1 MRFHAPPILRRIYP
15 SFIWSFPDEHSGVFL
30 TFDDGPNPETTPWV
44 LETLR
49 QYNAKAT
56 FFCLGK
62 NVEQHP
68 DVFKLMLDAGHAV
81 GNHTYSHQKGWG
93 MKTGAYV
100 EDVDLGDTFIHS
112 PLFRPPYGRIGP
124 NQAHVLSERYK
135 IIMWDVLS
143 MDYSRRISRTR
154 CAGTVI
160 NHARPGSIIVFHDSK
175 KAMKNLSYALPTALD
190 FFAKQGWETKV
201 IE

>member
-1 MRFHAPPILRRIYP
+1 MRFPVLHILRKLYP
-15 SFIWSFPDEHSGVFL
+15 SFIWNFPYEQRGIFL

-44 LETLR
+44 VDTLR

-68 DVFKLMLDAGHAV
+68 DMFKLIREAGHAV

-93 MKTGAYV
+93 METGAYV
-100 EDVDLGDTFIHS
+100 EDVDLGDSFIHS
-112 PLFRPPYGRIGP
+112 QLFRPPYGRIGP
-124 NQAHVLSERYK
+124 SQARVLSERYK

-143 MDYSRRISRTR
+143 RDYSRHVSRTH
-154 CAGTVI
+154 CANTVI
-160 NHARPGSIIVFHDSK
+160 NHAKPGSIIVFHDSK
-175 KAMKNLSYALPTALD
+175 KAIENLRYALPTSLD
-190 FFAKQGWETKV
+190 FFAKQNWEAKI

>member
-1 MRFHAPPILRRIYP
+1 MLSASSILRKFYP
-15 SFIWSFPDEHSGVFL
+15 SFTWNFPNEQRGVFL

-44 LETLR
+44 LETLG
-49 QYNAKAT
+49 QYNAKGT

-68 DVFKLMLDAGHAV
+68 DTFRLIREAGHAV

-93 MKTGAYV
+93 MNTGAYV
-100 EDVDLGDTFIHS
+100 EDVDLGDTFIRSH
-112 PLFRPPYGRIGP
+112 LFRPPYGRIGP
-124 NQAHVLSERYK
+124 SQARVLGERYK

-143 MDYSRRISRTR
+143 RDYNSRVSRTR
-154 CAGTVI
+154 CANTVI
-160 NHARPGSIIVFHDSK
+160 NEAKPGSIVVFHDSK
-175 KAMKNLSYALPTALD
+175 KAMKNLSYALPTSLD
-190 FFAKQGWETKV
+190 FFAKQGWETKI

>member
-1 MRFHAPPILRRIYP
+1 MLFSAPPILRKIYP
-15 SFIWSFPDEHSGVFL
+15 SLIWCFPNEQSGVFL

-44 LETLR
+44 LDTLK

-68 DVFKLMLDAGHAV
+68 DTFKLIRAAGHAV
-81 GNHTYSHQKGWG
+81 GNHSYSHQKGWG
-93 MKTGAYV
+93 MKTGTYV
-100 EDVDLGDTFIHS
+100 EDIDLGDAFIRS
-112 PLFRPPYGRIGP
+112 QLFRPPYGRIGP
-124 NQAHVLSERYK
+124 NQARVLSERYK

-143 MDYSRRISRTR
+143 RDYSQRVSRTR

-160 NHARPGSIIVFHDSK
+160 NKTRPGSIIVFHDSK
-175 KAMKNLSYALPTALD
+175 KAMKNLSYALPTSLD
-190 FFAKQGWETKV
+190 FFAKQGWETKI